1 MTSSLLFKISSGL
14 LFLFSLIHLYGIFK
28 PPVQGAA
35 AELVSSVMRTI
46 HFDIMGSRRNYWD
59 FYFGFGLLLTVF
71 HLFSA
76 VLAWQFSGLDRQA
89 LKQVRVAAWGLAVSY
104 AAVAILERDSSVSSD
119 LCSAG
124 FSPGLI
130 IRPWRKLW
138 RYLKKEW
145 SRWRAQRVW
154 WAARSFAG

>member
-104 AAVAILERDSSVSSD
+104 AAVAILSWSYFFIAPAIISSVIA
-119 LCSAG
+119 LCLLISAALA
-124 FSPGLI
+124 S
-130 IRPWRKLW
+130 RPD
-138 RYLKKEW
+138 
-145 SRWRAQRVW
+145 
-154 WAARSFAG
+154 